1 MDVRDIKALL
11 ANKQFDF
18 SELPVHVSAF
28 CAFVSPWLRKDGYT
42 QCQDASINYRETA
55 ARGYR
60 LAVNDGLTDDVE
72 KFIDEVQQLA
82 GRRYFSEGRVP
93 IFEID
98 GIALLGISLGYKS
111 VWEKL
116 NEVTWFIEL
125 LDASEE
131 ALKEDQWQR
140 GLVQIARCIATENDI
155 VCGSDILNVS
165 ISTAL
170 SLNSNENSLQRAW
183 ATLIA
188 EIDERDMTKIAAFQ
202 SVFEVCAAALARMPV
217 NGAGLVELIEVLEG
231 VSQSMSHWT
240 YEKKRRVKNVDP
252 QTWEIDHEYHVQSL
266 LWTVLRP
273 IFPDLVDEESLM
285 KLGHTTP
292 RYDLGVPSL
301 HTIIEVKY
309 MRRNGQAELRKIT
322 NEIAADRSLYLRDGT
337 NYSKMIVFIWD
348 EARQTEEYATLK
360 SGLETL
366 PGIERVIL
374 LPRPSKMERL
384 NN

>member
-1 MDVRDIKALL
+1 MNVRDIKTLL
-11 ANKQFDF
+11 DVKQFDF

-28 CAFVSPWLRKDGYT
+28 CTFVSPWLRKVEYI
-42 QCQDASINYRETA
+42 QSQDSSINYRDTA

-60 LAVNDGLTDDVE
+60 LAVSDGLADDVD

-82 GRRYFSEGRVP
+82 GRKYFSDGRAP
-93 IFEID
+93 ILEID
-98 GIALLGISLGYKS
+98 GIALLGISMGYKS
-111 VWEKL
+111 VWNEL

-125 LDASEE
+125 LEASEE

-140 GLVQIARCIATENDI
+140 GLVQLAKCIVTNNTIACDD
-155 VCGSDILNVS
+155 DILNVS
-165 ISTAL
+165 VSTAL
-170 SLNSNENSLQRAW
+170 GLNSNEESVQRAW
-183 ATLIA
+183 AILIA
-188 EIDERDMTKIAAFQ
+188 EIGEQDLTKIAAFQ
-202 SVFEVCAAALARMPV
+202 SVFEVCAAVLERMSV

-231 VSQSMSHWT
+231 VSLSMSHWT
-240 YEKKRRVKNVDP
+240 YENKRRVKNVIP

-292 RYDLGVPSL
+292 RYDLGIPSL

-322 NEIAADRSLYLRDGT
+322 NEIAADKSLYLRDGT

-360 SGLETL
+360 NGLETL

-374 LPRPSKMERL
+374 LPRPSKMERMI
-384 NN
+384 